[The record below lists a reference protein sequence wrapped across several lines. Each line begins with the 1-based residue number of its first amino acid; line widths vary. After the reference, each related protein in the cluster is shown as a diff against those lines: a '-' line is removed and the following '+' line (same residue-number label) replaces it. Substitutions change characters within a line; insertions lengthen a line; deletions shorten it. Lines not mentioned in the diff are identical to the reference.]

1 MLSKHALNTALSVFG
16 LIFGIALGISL
27 YRHDPS
33 WRNWVE
39 YAWFV
44 SIAASI
50 IGFYLWKG
58 ARTGPDIAGFETE
71 SYTIPDKDK
80 YRDADNDDA
89 RVGMAFGTVVMLS
102 SLLVFA
108 VTLATLKCID

>member
-1 MLSKHALNTALSVFG
+1 MLYKHALITALSVFG
-16 LIFGIALGISL
+16 LILGISLGISL
-27 YRHDPS
+27 YLHDPS
-33 WRNWVE
+33 WKNWVE
-39 YAWFV
+39 YTWFV

-71 SYTIPDKDK
+71 SYTIPNKDN

-108 VTLATLKCID
+108 LTLTTLKFID

>member
-1 MLSKHALNTALSVFG
+1 MLYKHAIITALSVFG

-27 YRHDPS
+27 YRHDS
-33 WRNWVE
+33 SLRNWVE
-39 YAWFV
+39 YTWFV

-71 SYTIPDKDK
+71 SYTISNKDK

-102 SLLVFA
+102 SLLVFILSL
-108 VTLATLKCID
+108 TTLKCID

>member
-1 MLSKHALNTALSVFG
+1 MLYKHAIITALSVFG
-16 LIFGIALGISL
+16 LILGTALGISL
-27 YRHDPS
+27 YRNDPS

-44 SIAASI
+44 SIVASI

-58 ARTGPDIAGFETE
+58 AGTGPDIAGFETE
-71 SYTIPDKDK
+71 SYTIPNKDK

-89 RVGMAFGTVVMLS
+89 RVGIAFGTVVMLS

-108 VTLATLKCID
+108 LTLTTLKFID

>member
-1 MLSKHALNTALSVFG
+1 MLRKHAIITALSVFG
-16 LIFGIALGISL
+16 LILGIALGISL
-27 YRHDPS
+27 YRHDAS

-58 ARTGPDIAGFETE
+58 ASTGPNIAGFETE
-71 SYTIPDKDK
+71 SYAMSNKDK
-80 YRDADNDDA
+80 YREADNDDA
-89 RVGMAFGTVVMLS
+89 QVGIAFGTVVMLS

-108 VTLATLKCID
+108 VSLTTLKCID

>member
-1 MLSKHALNTALSVFG
+1 MIYKHAIITALSVLA
-16 LIFGIALGISL
+16 LIFGLALGISL

-33 WRNWVE
+33 WRNWIE

-58 ARTGPDIAGFETE
+58 ASTGPNIAGFEAE
-71 SYTIPDKDK
+71 SYTIPNKGK

-108 VTLATLKCID
+108 LTLTVLKCLD

>member
-1 MLSKHALNTALSVFG
+1 MLYKHAIITALSVLA
-16 LIFGIALGISL
+16 LILGIALGISL

-39 YAWFV
+39 YTWLV

-58 ARTGPDIAGFETE
+58 ARTGPNIAGFETV
-71 SYTIPDKDK
+71 SYTMENKDN
-80 YRDADNDDA
+80 YLDADNDDA
-89 RVGMAFGTVVMLS
+89 RVGLAFGTVVMLS

-108 VTLATLKCID
+108 IALTTLKCID

>member
-1 MLSKHALNTALSVFG
+1 MLQKHTLITALSVFA
-16 LIFGIALGISL
+16 LILGIALGISL

-44 SIAASI
+44 SIAASG

-58 ARTGPDIAGFETE
+58 ARTGPDVAGFETV
-71 SYTIPDKDK
+71 SYTMENKDK
-80 YRDADNDDA
+80 YQDADNDDA

-108 VTLATLKCID
+108 ITLSTLKCID

>member
-1 MLSKHALNTALSVFG
+1 MLYKHAIITALSVVA
-16 LIFGIALGISL
+16 LILGTAAGVSL
-27 YRHDPS
+27 FRPDPS

-39 YAWFV
+39 YTWFV
-44 SIAASI
+44 STAASI

-58 ARTGPDIAGFETE
+58 ARTGPDIAGFETL
-71 SYTIPDKDK
+71 SYTMENKDK
-80 YRDADNDDA
+80 YLDADNDDA

-108 VTLATLKCID
+108 VSLATLKCLD

>member
-1 MLSKHALNTALSVFG
+1 MLYKHTIITALSVLG

-27 YRHDPS
+27 YRHDSS

-39 YAWFV
+39 YTWFV

-71 SYTIPDKDK
+71 SYTIPNKDS

-102 SLLVFA
+102 SLVVFA
-108 VTLATLKCID
+108 ISLTALKCID

>member
-1 MLSKHALNTALSVFG
+1 MLQKHTLITALSVFA
-16 LIFGIALGISL
+16 LILGIALGLSL

-39 YAWFV
+39 YTWFV

-58 ARTGPDIAGFETE
+58 ARTGPNVAGFEAV
-71 SYTIPDKDK
+71 SYTMDNKDK
-80 YRDADNDDA
+80 YQDADNDDA

-108 VTLATLKCID
+108 VSLTTLKCID

>member
-1 MLSKHALNTALSVFG
+1 MLYKHAVITALSVFA

-33 WRNWVE
+33 WRNWIE
-39 YAWFV
+39 YTWFV

-58 ARTGPDIAGFETE
+58 SRTGPDVAGFETV
-71 SYTIPDKDK
+71 SYTMENKDK
-80 YRDADNDDA
+80 YLDADNDDA

-102 SLLVFA
+102 SLLIFA
-108 VTLATLKCID
+108 VTLTTLKCID

>member
-1 MLSKHALNTALSVFG
+1 MLYKHAIITALSVFA
-16 LIFGIALGISL
+16 LILGIALGISL

-39 YAWFV
+39 YTWLV

-58 ARTGPDIAGFETE
+58 AGTGPNVAVEPIG
-71 SYTIPDKDK
+71 SG
-80 YRDADNDDA
+80 
-89 RVGMAFGTVVMLS
+89 RV
-102 SLLVFA
+102 LLYF
-108 VTLATLKCID
+108 KE

>member
-1 MLSKHALNTALSVFG
+1 MLSKHALITALSVFG

-80 YRDADNDDA
+80 YRDADNDGRA
-89 RVGMAFGTVVMLS
+89 KGGGRAKGVGRAKGGRANGVRLGDLM
-102 SLLVFA
+102 
-108 VTLATLKCID
+108 K

>member
-1 MLSKHALNTALSVFG
+1 MPRKHVLITALSVFA
-16 LIFGIALGISL
+16 LIMGIASGISL

-58 ARTGPDIAGFETE
+58 ARTGPDVAGFETV
-71 SYTIPDKDK
+71 SYTMENKDK
-80 YRDADNDDA
+80 YQDADNDDA

-108 VTLATLKCID
+108 IALTTLKCID